1 MKAPGAPHS
10 GTRSPRLT
18 RELSGFLKHLLASKT
33 RQSDHGSALIL
44 TLLITALLAT
54 IVVSFLSTSRV
65 EQIAARNFSR
75 QNAATGLAEMATQ
88 QAMAKIQQ
96 GFTVN
101 GTGTTIITT
110 QPGAIRQFVFNN
122 GTCTPATPVT
132 LYSENGTV
140 PADLNN
146 LQNPGNTTEV
156 RGNVSANQTFTITGN
171 ASNRLLVKMEDVT
184 SNGTLV
190 GRIAYYVDDELTKIN
205 INAATD
211 NRTTLNVSTPRSMS
225 LSAFTTAN
233 LTTFRSIVDGTIS
246 NDPSSINSWG
256 YFFRKEQADKVTGF
270 NGNQMSNISTAPLSD
285 FHLKYTPWGAR
296 RLHINDELLNS
307 TGVDNVYAALASNHL
322 KNIYGGSFDDKY
334 GKGWSWYGSN
344 TSVTSN
350 LTAPVNGLK
359 QIAANMLQMRSA
371 NTANLTSGGYRISN
385 PVIGNNGSSAIPSS
399 YFAHTPYAVI
409 NEFAMQIQYNDYWD
423 GSPDN
428 PRGAMIIQYYPFI
441 EIVAPMQ
448 NPYGGANSTAA
459 INPTYC
465 LEYTIRRIILT
476 LRDSLGATTTS
487 INNNPNPRN
496 SYVSFSSSAEGFSG
510 NKSVHGGFT
519 LSTSFNGNTVAF
531 TTNMWPYWPY
541 ELPYTQINTFNNG
554 NVPAFWQNWNV
565 PWQITGNVTIE
576 MGDIKLYAGTT
587 PDPNKLLDWIPA
599 EVINSLLGNGTTQS
613 DINGP
618 NSGKIQIPKLGTN
631 TTTFQIKEPATSSV
645 TGVLTLNRTTG
656 EFISAEITM
665 PSYNGYW
672 PYTPPSTAGT
682 VPYSRTTTS
691 YPDRNS
697 YNATLTSLFGS
708 PNRSYTVNS
717 TNTTK
722 IVTIGDPSS
731 WMLPNITRGNL
742 TASNAGFLAFS
753 SLALRRSTANFGDIS
768 GMQNVSIQR
777 VDPRIRGYGN
787 STTGYSN
794 WVVAPN
800 TFCRHVVNG
809 NLTDIISSNYR
820 NLTGN
825 NTSNNLMA
833 GHNTFN
839 GTLSDGARFGD
850 YGLRPSET
858 QNRHIPGD
866 PSSLGDD
873 EPDIFIANEGS
884 SIYFAQS
891 LNTFDASGNA
901 TFNTPHDLGK
911 VMTNVNWR
919 RLRFMPRHSNEN
931 AANLIPDWA
940 MLDAISFS
948 SNNSSSSMLKIA
960 PINPN
965 GAFAY
970 DTTLNNSTAAPAAR
984 NNLPALLKALESNS
998 LILGSSIAKTVAGS
1012 NMTFDKADLAA
1023 IGSGLGNASTTFRG
1037 SPTLAASVS
1046 ANITS
1051 NSTTK
1056 WSTTNSTW
1064 SAWRSSK
1071 GWPSTNLVMPG
1082 EATEIRGVADYGARS
1097 QYDYSS
1103 SPGARSIKENEGRLS
1118 AFFPGLTTCSN
1129 FFTIYAY
1136 AQAGQLKDKN
1146 QPESASN
1153 PFVSDS
1159 EALTKS
1165 LVEVE
1170 ITTPATATAP
1180 AQYKVKKLYTQP
1192 IPLGQ

>member
-1 MKAPGAPHS
+1 M
-10 GTRSPRLT
+10 
-18 RELSGFLKHLLASKT
+18 ASKT

-75 QNAATGLAEMATQ
+75 QNAAAGLAEMATQ

-171 ASNRLLVKMEDVT
+171 ASNRLLVNMEDVT
-184 SNGTLV
+184 SNGTLI

-211 NRTTLNVSTPRSMS
+211 NRSTLNVSTPRSLS
-225 LSAFTTAN
+225 LAAFTSNSASFPVSSSQISLFTN
-233 LTTFRSIVDGTIS
+233 LING
-246 NDPSSINSWG
+246 NGSSTGNITNWG
-256 YFFRKEQADKVTGF
+256 YIFRNEQLASSLTFNATG
-270 NGNQMSNISTAPLSD
+270 QQLANISTAPPSD
-285 FHLKYTPWGAR
+285 FHLKYTPWGES
-296 RLHINDELLNS
+296 RLHINDQPLNS
-307 TGVDNVYAALASNHL
+307 TGVDNIHAALSSQHL
-322 KNIYGGSFDDKY
+322 TNIYGQNFNDKY
-334 GKGWSWYGSN
+334 GQGWSWYGSN
-344 TSVTSN
+344 TSVTSH

-371 NTANLTSGGYRISN
+371 NTANLTSGGYKISN
-385 PVIGNNGSSAIPSS
+385 PVIGNNGTSSAIPTS

-409 NEFAMQIQYNDYWD
+409 NEFAMQV
-423 GSPDN
+423 
-428 PRGAMIIQYYPFI
+428 QYYDFVNGGIIAQFFPFF
-441 EIVAPMQ
+441 EIVAPFT
-448 NPYGGANSTAA
+448 NPYGGMNSTAST
-459 INPTYC
+459 NPTYC
-465 LEYTIRRIILT
+465 VEYTVKRMIVT
-476 LRDSLGATTTS
+476 LRDSAGATTTQQ
-487 INNNPNPRN
+487 NRNPNPLN
-496 SYVSFSSSAEGFSG
+496 QYVTFTNPAPSYNTESWSG
-510 NKSVHGGFT
+510 NKIINSKALTVNAA
-519 LSTSFNGNTVAF
+519 FNGTTVGFRRIASGL
-531 TTNMWPYWPY
+531 WPYWPY
-541 ELPYTQINTFNNG
+541 ELPHQQFNFFNG
-554 NVPAFWQNWNV
+554 GVGSSISNFNI
-565 PWQITGNVTIE
+565 PWQIAGNITVE
-576 MGDIKLYAGTT
+576 MGDIKLYAGST

-599 EVINSLLGNGTTQS
+599 EVINSLLGNGTTQA
-613 DINGP
+613 DVIP
-618 NSGKIQIPKLGTN
+618 NDPKSGKIQLPKPGSTP
-631 TTTFQIKEPATSSV
+631 TTFNIKEPTCPSL
-645 TGVLTLNRTTG
+645 TGVLTTNNSTG
-656 EFISAEITM
+656 AFIRGEITM

-672 PYTPPSTAGT
+672 PYTPPSSAGT
-682 VPYSRTTTS
+682 VPYSRTTITYSDNAS
-691 YPDRNS
+691 YTAALSGFLGDASPSFTVLSGNTKKS
-697 YNATLTSLFGS
+697 FKTGS
-708 PNRSYTVNS
+708 P
-717 TNTTK
+717 
-722 IVTIGDPSS
+722 GS
-731 WMLPNITRGNL
+731 WNLPNVTRGNV
-742 TASNAGFLAFS
+742 TASNTGDG
-753 SLALRRSTANFGDIS
+753 LALASIALQYSTANFGDIS

-825 NTSNNLMA
+825 NTSNNLMT

-965 GAFAY
+965 GAFTY

-1056 WSTTNSTW
+1056 WSTINSTW
-1064 SAWRSSK
+1064 SSWRSSK

-1082 EATEIRGVADYGARS
+1082 EVTEIRGVADYGARS

-1103 SPGARSIKENEGRLS
+1103 SPGASSIKENEGRLS

-1153 PFVSDS
+1153 PFVADS

-1192 IPLGQ
+1192 IPMGQ